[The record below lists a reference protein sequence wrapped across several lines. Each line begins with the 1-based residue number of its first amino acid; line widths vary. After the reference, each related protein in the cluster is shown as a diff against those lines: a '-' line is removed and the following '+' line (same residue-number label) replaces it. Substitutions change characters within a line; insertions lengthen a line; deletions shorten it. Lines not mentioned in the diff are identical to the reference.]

1 MQLRSVEQG
10 IKDCLYKL
18 IQGRKDHLDEED
30 YIDVDE
36 AVKVIDDL
44 FEVEFKYRDYKG
56 EYT

>member
-10 IKDCLYKL
+10 IKDYLYKL

-30 YIDVDE
+30 HIDVDE